1 MPGTTRDDGALGT
14 RLAPAGALRAS
25 INLGNAVLT
34 NGSFDN
40 PDGITVD
47 LSHELGR
54 RLGVPVELVLWDA
67 ARKSVDAVRDGM
79 ADVCFLAVD
88 PVRAEELAFS
98 APYVVIEGA
107 YAVRADSAIRTV
119 ADVDRAGVRV
129 GVKLGSA
136 YDLHLTRALTA
147 AEIVRGTDGVDVFAE
162 QGLEVAA
169 GVRQPIEAYVAAHDG
184 LRALD
189 GAFMQIPQSV
199 AISRQHA
206 PETIAWMRDV
216 VDELLATGWV
226 REALSRHGHDP
237 ALAASRPG

>member
-1 MPGTTRDDGALGT
+1 MRQVTAAQLEDLRGDTP
-14 RLAPAGALRAS
+14 RLAVCWL
-25 INLGNAVLT
+25 IEKN
-34 NGSFDN
+34 NG
-40 PDGITVD
+40 
-47 LSHELGR
+47 
-54 RLGVPVELVLWDA
+54 
-67 ARKSVDAVRDGM
+67 
-79 ADVCFLAVD
+79 
-88 PVRAEELAFS
+88 
-98 APYVVIEGA
+98 
-107 YAVRADSAIRTV
+107 
-119 ADVDRAGVRV
+119 
-129 GVKLGSA
+129 
-136 YDLHLTRALTA
+136 
-147 AEIVRGTDGVDVFAE
+147 EIVRGTDGVDVFAE

-189 GAFMQIPQSV
+189 GAFMQIPQAV